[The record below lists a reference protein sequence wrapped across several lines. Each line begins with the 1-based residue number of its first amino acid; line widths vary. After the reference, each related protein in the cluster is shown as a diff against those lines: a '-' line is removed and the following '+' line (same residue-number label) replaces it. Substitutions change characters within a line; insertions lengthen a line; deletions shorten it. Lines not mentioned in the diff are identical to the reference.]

1 MKSFENNFLERLPI
15 TQNILRSVRLLGEYK
30 GKQELYTKQ
39 IPQALETLK
48 QVAIIQSTESSNRI
62 EGITAP
68 LERIK
73 AIVADKTSPKN
84 RSEQEIA
91 GYRDVLNTIHA
102 SSIDI
107 PITNNVILQFHRD
120 LFQFSES
127 VGGKWKS
134 TNNDITEKH
143 ADGTEIVRFRP
154 VSSFATP
161 AAMDELESSFSK
173 LWNEGEIEKL
183 ILIPA
188 FVFDFLCVHPFP
200 DGNGRMARLLSLLLL
215 YKAGYEVGRYISLEK
230 FIEDTKESYYDS
242 LQASSQNWH
251 EGEHNLLPWI
261 EYFLGLLIAAN
272 REFENR
278 VGELTTTRGAKTQM
292 ILNALRGLP
301 ETFQINE
308 LRTACP
314 NVSRDLIRKIL
325 SELKDENK
333 VVCEGKGRNAI
344 WRKYGNDF

>member
-1 MKSFENNFLERLPI
+1 MKSFENNFLEKLPI

-48 QVAIIQSTESSNRI
+48 QVAVIQSTESSNRI
-62 EGITAP
+62 EGVTAP
-68 LERIK
+68 IERIK
-73 AIVADKTSPKN
+73 ALVAEKTSPEN

-102 SSIDI
+102 SFNDI

-120 LFQFSES
+120 LFQFAES
-127 VGGKWKS
+127 GGGKWKS

-143 ADGTEIVRFRP
+143 PDGTEIVRFSP
-154 VSSFATP
+154 VSAVATP
-161 AAMDELESSFSK
+161 AAMDSLENDFTE

-188 FVFDFLCVHPFP
+188 FVFDFLCVHPFR

-230 FIEDTKESYYDS
+230 IVEDTKESYYDS
-242 LQASSQNWH
+242 LQKSSEGWH
-251 EGEHNLLPWI
+251 EGKHNLLPWI
-261 EYFLGLLIAAN
+261 EYLLGLLIAAH

-278 VGELTTTRGAKTQM
+278 VGELTTIRGAKTQM
-292 ILNALRGLP
+292 ILDGLRGLP
-301 ETFQINE
+301 ETFRIAD
-308 LRTACP
+308 LRKICP
-314 NVSRDLIRKIL
+314 NISLALIRKVL
-325 SELKDENK
+325 DQLKDENK
-333 VVCEGKGRNAI
+333 VICEGKGRGAV
-344 WRKYGNDF
+344 WRKYDNNF